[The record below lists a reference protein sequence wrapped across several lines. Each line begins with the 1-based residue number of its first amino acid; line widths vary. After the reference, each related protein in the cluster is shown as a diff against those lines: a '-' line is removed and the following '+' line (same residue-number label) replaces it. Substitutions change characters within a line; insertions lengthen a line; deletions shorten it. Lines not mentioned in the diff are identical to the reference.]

1 MGNFLTAKAVTFFDT
16 EVTSLDPSRSA
27 LLEICIITDW
37 NDGNRDVYHTK
48 VKPTMKELSLADEEA
63 LKINGYNRKDWENAP
78 SFDDVAVEIAK
89 RLKWGPIVAHN
100 AQFDVAHLTAIFERY
115 GWKKEFKANPK
126 NKEFYLGYPVIDTC
140 ALAYLYI
147 NCERQNMTALRDH
160 FGLKHEGG
168 HGALKDT
175 EDCRIIFYNIISDTI
190 G

>member
-16 EVTSLDPSRSA
+16 EVTSLDPACSA

-37 NDGNRDVYHTK
+37 NDGNREEFHTK
-48 VKPTMKELSLADEEA
+48 IRPTLKELAVADTEA
-63 LKINGYNRKDWENAP
+63 LKINGYNREDWEDAP
-78 SFDDVAVEIAK
+78 LFENVAIEIAK

-126 NKEFYLGYPVIDTC
+126 NKEFYLGYPIIDTC
-140 ALAYLYI
+140 ALAYLYLDS
-147 NCERQNMTALRDH
+147 EKQNMTALRDY
-160 FGLKHEGG
+160 FGMSHEGA

-175 EDCRIIFYNIISDTI
+175 EDCREIFYHIISKSV